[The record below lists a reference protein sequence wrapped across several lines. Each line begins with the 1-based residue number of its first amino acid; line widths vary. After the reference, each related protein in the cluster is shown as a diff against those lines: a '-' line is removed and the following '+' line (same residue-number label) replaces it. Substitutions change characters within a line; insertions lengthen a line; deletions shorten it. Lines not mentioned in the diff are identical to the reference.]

1 MDKVEFDNGSKKR
14 RSIRL
19 PEYDYGQA
27 GAYFITV
34 AAYHRKCV
42 FGDIVNG
49 EVRLSKMGVIVK
61 TAWQELPAH
70 FPNVINDEY
79 VIMPNHLHGIIR
91 IETDIVGARHAS
103 PLRECVKNSGPRG
116 TAPLSL
122 GAIIGSFKSA
132 ASKRIHEIQG
142 FEHFH
147 LWQRNYYEHVIRD
160 ERDYER
166 VLEYIR
172 SNPMNWE
179 QDLEYQF

>member
-34 AAYHRKCV
+34 VTYHRKCV
-42 FGDIVNG
+42 FGDVVDG
-49 EVRLSKMGVIVK
+49 EVRLSKMGVIVNA
-61 TAWQELPAH
+61 AWQELPAH
-70 FPNVINDEY
+70 FPNVTNDEY
-79 VIMPNHLHGIIR
+79 VIMPNHLHGIIQ
-91 IETDIVGARHAS
+91 IISD
-103 PLRECVKNSGPRG
+103 
-116 TAPLSL
+116 SL
-122 GAIIGSFKSA
+122 GRHIWRPYEMTEVIEPSRTPLGVIIGNFKA
-132 ASKRIHEIQG
+132 AVTRAVHKVKG

-147 LWQRNYYEHVIRD
+147 LWQRNYYEHIIRD

-179 QDLEYQF
+179 QDSEYQF